1 MYQLIANPYQ
11 AGEYAPMIRRLSD
24 NACIPT
30 VADNTDYANF
40 KKEILADEA
49 QLQDADGNTM
59 SATQAKTYVA
69 TLP

>member
-30 VADNTDYANF
+30 VEANTDYANF
-40 KKEILADEA
+40 KKEVLAGAE
-49 QLQDADGNTM
+49 LLDADGNVMTDA
-59 SATQAKTYVA
+59 SAYIA